1 MAVDDVSFI
10 RITGE
15 ECSRSILVQQM
26 IDYYQLKLAAGE
38 TRVTDFNEGSE
49 IRTLLESF
57 AVDLYTL
64 MEETDMVAR
73 HCFVETADGEW
84 LDKHGANPLIG
95 LPRETGAE
103 STGYVV
109 FSIPGVATG
118 DVVIPIDTI
127 VVSEVTGLEYTTL
140 SDTVIGVG
148 DTSATCLVQC
158 LTVGADGDAGIGE
171 VTLFEDNSLLYNGLS
186 VNNTEAFSGG
196 VDYEEDEEY
205 RERIL
210 AYLRKDDFGSI
221 GYYENLCTNVEGVHD
236 VLLVDATGYTK
247 KILVNGDVKPTP
259 DTVLADVLE
268 AVSDVNNI
276 VLGHSFSV
284 DKPDYVTK
292 NLTVNLGVTVEIAE
306 DDIEELLQAIFD
318 GGEAIDG
325 AIFDG
330 VGIGETLKKNTIYE
344 AFLLIDAVETVEIL
358 INSTEITDLS
368 VNDDEVLKLGTV
380 TINQTVVGE

>member
-1 MAVDDVSFI
+1 MAP
-10 RITGE
+10 
-15 ECSRSILVQQM
+15 Q
-26 IDYYQLKLAAGE
+26 A
-38 TRVTDFNEGSE
+38 
-49 IRTLLESF
+49 
-57 AVDLYTL
+57 
-64 MEETDMVAR
+64 
-73 HCFVETADGEW
+73 
-84 LDKHGANPLIG
+84 
-95 LPRETGAE
+95 
-103 STGYVV
+103 
-109 FSIPGVATG
+109 
-118 DVVIPIDTI
+118 
-127 VVSEVTGLEYTTL
+127 
-140 SDTVIGVG
+140 TVIN
-148 DTSATCLVQC
+148 SAGKIASVHKGLI
-158 LTVGADGDAGIGE
+158 GADGDAGIGE

-205 RERIL
+205 RERLL
-210 AYLRKDDFGSI
+210 AYIRKDDFGSI

-368 VNDDEVLKLGTV
+368 VNEEEVLKLGTV
-380 TINQTVVGE
+380 TINQTLGE